1 MNTNNNENGNSE
13 IPEVEDLVIEEGD
26 DVETIKEKVEEHNAK
41 VKEFKTKKDEANAQ
55 LYART
60 KKAEGFEFVDGKWV
74 KPEADK
80 PKNKPNDTKTS
91 EGNLTAEDVYTLIQ
105 ANVPKEDIS
114 EVQEYAALKK
124 ISISEALNA
133 PIVKT
138 ILADKAEARKVAE
151 GTNTGAAKRGNGK
164 PSNDTLIQ
172 NASKGVL
179 PETDEEIARLNNLRW
194 GAK

>member
-13 IPEVEDLVIEEGD
+13 IPEVEDLVIEEDD

-60 KKAEGFEFVDGKWV
+60 KKAEGFELVEGKWV
-74 KPEADK
+74 KPKADE
-80 PKNKPNDTKTS
+80 PKKKSDDTKTS
-91 EGNLTAEDVYTLIQ
+91 DSNLTAEDVYVLIQ
-105 ANVPKEDIS
+105 AGVPKEDIT

-124 ISISEALNA
+124 IPISEALNA

-138 ILADKAEARKVAE
+138 ILADKAEARKVAN

-164 PSNDTLIQ
+164 LSDDTLIQ
-172 NASKGVL
+172 NAAKGEM
-179 PETDEEIARLNNLRW
+179 PESDEDISRLNNLRW
-194 GAK
+194 GLK